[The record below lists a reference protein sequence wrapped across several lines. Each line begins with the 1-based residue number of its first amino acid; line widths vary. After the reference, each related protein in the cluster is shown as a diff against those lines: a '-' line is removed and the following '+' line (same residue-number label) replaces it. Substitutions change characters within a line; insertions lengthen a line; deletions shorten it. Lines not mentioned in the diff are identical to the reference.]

1 MTWLVR
7 VVALEG
13 VLAAAIAVGAPARPV
28 ENAQA
33 LRLGQAGASLCAP
46 SARGQL
52 RGDVSGDGEP
62 DLVRVVAESV
72 PVDRCR
78 YWLVAEIGSRRYR
91 AVVPWRFSPVPAIP
105 WLDALANVNRYPGAD
120 VVVMINSGAAIRSVM
135 VFTYRKANLV
145 PMRGRSFAYG
155 PAGLH
160 AAGVDCAPGRRG
172 NVVSTFAERTATGGW
187 DAERQFFETRGD
199 LFVATRTVK
208 ARVKSLSVFHEFDD
222 QPPGLLGSFPSCV
235 VRRVTR

>member
-1 MTWLVR
+1 M
-7 VVALEG
+7 
-13 VLAAAIAVGAPARPV
+13 AAAMAVGAAARPV
-28 ENAQA
+28 VNVEG
-33 LRLGQAGASLCAP
+33 LRVGQAEASLCAP
-46 SARGQL
+46 AVRGQL

-62 DLVRVVAESV
+62 DVVRVVAERV
-72 PVDRCR
+72 PANRCR
-78 YWLVAEIGSRRYR
+78 FWLVAEIGSRRHR
-91 AVVPWRFSPVPAIP
+91 AVVPWRFSPVPEIP

-120 VVVMINSGAAIRSVM
+120 VVLMINSGAAIRSVM
-135 VFTYRKANLV
+135 VFTYRKAKLV

-208 ARVKSLSVFHEFDD
+208 ARVKSLRGFHEFR
-222 QPPGLLGSFPSCV
+222 PFGKPLGSFPSCV
-235 VRRVTR
+235 VRRVIH